1 MAQMA
6 RPHVSQP
13 FPILAP
19 SQSCHLSCHLIHGSE
34 GYLDS
39 ESLQKQDMSLVED
52 GSIELR
58 AISSKIDSHDSQQ
71 VALSASVKFLP
82 SQRDS
87 DNTESSLWLKKQWGM
102 ADLSTAAVG
111 SQRQWVISEM
121 CWESNSQIA
130 ILHSSVVLHESKW
143 NKNILNLK
151 NKQTNKQKKQERERE
166 FASSILSLRQL
177 ILKDVF

>member
-1 MAQMA
+1 MGLLSWEQFPA
-6 RPHVSQP
+6 R
-13 FPILAP
+13 LTA
-19 SQSCHLSCHLIHGSE
+19 
-34 GYLDS
+34 
-39 ESLQKQDMSLVED
+39 M
-52 GSIELR
+52 
-58 AISSKIDSHDSQQ
+58 DSQQ

-87 DNTESSLWLKKQWGM
+87 DNTEESSLWLKKQRGM
-102 ADLSTAAVG
+102 AGLLAAAVG

-151 NKQTNKQKKQERERE
+151 NKQTNKKKQERERE
-166 FASSILSLRQL
+166 FASRILSLRQL

>member
-1 MAQMA
+1 MGLLSWEQFPA
-6 RPHVSQP
+6 R
-13 FPILAP
+13 LTA
-19 SQSCHLSCHLIHGSE
+19 
-34 GYLDS
+34 
-39 ESLQKQDMSLVED
+39 M
-52 GSIELR
+52 
-58 AISSKIDSHDSQQ
+58 DSQQ
-71 VALSASVKFLP
+71 VALSASIKFLP

-87 DNTESSLWLKKQWGM
+87 DNTEESSLWLKKQWGM
-102 ADLSTAAVG
+102 AGLLAAAVG

-151 NKQTNKQKKQERERE
+151 NKQTNKKKQERERE
-166 FASSILSLRQL
+166 FASRILSLRQL